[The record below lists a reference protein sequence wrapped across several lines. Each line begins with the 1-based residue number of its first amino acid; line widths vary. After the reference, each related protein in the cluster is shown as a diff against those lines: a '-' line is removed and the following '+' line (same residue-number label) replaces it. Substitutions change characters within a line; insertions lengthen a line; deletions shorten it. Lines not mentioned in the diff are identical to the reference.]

1 MDIISSF
8 LTTTNNNKFMNGIL
22 VILVNIGTNY
32 LMQDIVPVVNK
43 IFRLFWIKRLVLLII
58 FYLATRDWVVS
69 IILAV
74 VFSVIVDVFL
84 NEKSR
89 YCVVPERFKDYAGAG
104 LAPPSNAAAA
114 DTLSSSLFPLPQG
127 GPHGGP
133 PGGFQGGSSGG
144 P

>member
-58 FYLATRDWVVS
+58 FYLATRDWIVS

-74 VFSVIVDVFL
+74 VFSLVVDVFL

-89 YCVVPERFKDYAGAG
+89 YCVVPERFKDYSGGAG
-104 LAPPSNAAAA
+104 PASNT
-114 DTLSSSLFPLPQG
+114 DTVSSNLFPLPQG
-127 GPHGGP
+127 GPQGDPLGGP
-133 PGGFQGGSSGG
+133 PGGSPG